1 MGWAHVTS
9 CLLERLL
16 KLPPPLTRDVV
27 VERDMRVPM
36 PDGVELLAD
45 RWAPRAGGD
54 SLPIALIRTPYGRR
68 GLLID
73 PLTRTLAERG
83 FQVVTQSARG
93 TFGSGGAFEAF
104 RNERADG
111 LATLDWL
118 AGQPW
123 FTGAVVLTG
132 ASYVG
137 YVQWA
142 VADQLPEW
150 VRAMIP
156 TVTNTTIPIDFAS
169 EQAFSL
175 ESALSWDIS
184 IAGQERRGALLR
196 LLLNLPKIKRAMH
209 VLPLREADAAFV
221 GYHRQ
226 FFQDTLAHDAPDERW
241 ADSDHR
247 ANAGR
252 VTVPVSSVTGWYDLL
267 LPGQLR
273 DYQAV
278 RGTGLPAR
286 LTIGPWQHSSPG
298 VTRERLKQTLEFGLS
313 YARGEQPPPRPPVR
327 LYVMGEQAWRDF
339 ESWPPA
345 GYTPQRL
352 HLQPGGGLSRN
363 EPVESTPDRYCYVP
377 EDPTP
382 AVGGPRLFS
391 GAGKVNNTKL
401 EARSDVLTYTTT
413 TLESDVEVIGE
424 VSAEVWFRSS
434 LRHADVFVRLCD
446 VDSRGRS
453 FNICDGFL
461 STGDADELRL
471 VTVSLWPTAH
481 VFKRGHRIRVQ
492 VSSGAF
498 PFYGRNPGTGEPRA
512 DAVRLLT
519 ADQEVF
525 HDRDHP
531 SAVILPVRQ
540 EAR

>member
-1 MGWAHVTS
+1 MGRPHLTS
-9 CLLERLL
+9 RLLERLL
-16 KLPPPLTRDVV
+16 ELPPPLTRDVV
-27 VERDMRVPM
+27 VEKDLRVPM
-36 PDGVELLAD
+36 PDGGELLAD

-68 GLLID
+68 GLPINL
-73 PLTRTLAERG
+73 LTRTLAERG

-93 TFGSGGAFEAF
+93 TFGSGGTFEAF

-118 AGQPW
+118 AEQPW

-132 ASYVG
+132 ASYTG

-150 VRAMIP
+150 VTAMIP
-156 TVTNTTIPIDFAS
+156 TVTSATIPVDLVSA
-169 EQAFSL
+169 L

-184 IAGQERRGALLR
+184 VAGQERRGALLR

-209 VLPLREADAAFV
+209 VLPLRQADAAFL
-221 GYHRQ
+221 GHHRQ
-226 FFQDTLAHDAPDERW
+226 FYQDTLAHDATDEHR
-241 ADSDHR
+241 ADGDHR

-252 VTVPVSSVTGWYDLL
+252 VTVPVSAVSGWYDLL

-273 DYQAV
+273 DHQAV
-278 RGTGLPAR
+278 RETGQPAR
-286 LTIGPWQHSSPG
+286 LTIGPWQHSSSG
-298 VTRERLKQTLEFGLS
+298 VTREQLKQTLEFGLS

-327 LYVMGEQAWRDF
+327 LYVMGEEEWRDF
-339 ESWPPA
+339 ESWPPP
-345 GYTPQRL
+345 GYSPQRF
-352 HLQPGGGLSRN
+352 HLQPGGELSRDQ
-363 EPVESTPDRYCYVP
+363 PVESTVDRYRYDP
-377 EDPTP
+377 ADPTP

-391 GAGKVNNTKL
+391 GAGKVDNAKL
-401 EARSDVLTYTTT
+401 EARPDVLTYTTSV
-413 TLESDVEVIGE
+413 LESDVEVIGE
-424 VSAEVWFRSS
+424 VSAEIWFRSS

-453 FNICDGFL
+453 FNICDGFI
-461 STGDADELRL
+461 SATNADELRL

-498 PFYGRNPGTGEPRA
+498 PLYGRNPGTGEPRA
-512 DAVRLLT
+512 DAVTLLT

-525 HDRDHP
+525 HGADHP

-540 EAR
+540 KVC